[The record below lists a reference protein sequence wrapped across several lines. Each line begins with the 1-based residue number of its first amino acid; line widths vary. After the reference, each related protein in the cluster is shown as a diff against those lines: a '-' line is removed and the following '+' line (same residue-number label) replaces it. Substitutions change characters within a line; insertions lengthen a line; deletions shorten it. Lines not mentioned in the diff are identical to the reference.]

1 MADWDERLEG
11 EELASDAQWQT
22 AEIRSAKPNWTSFA
36 SSKFLSD
43 AYAPYPALPS
53 PPLPPPPRARR
64 GRVEAAARRRT
75 PRLCR
80 APALCCR
87 WTRSGIAT
95 ASAGPCAGVTDRAGS
110 LRGMR
115 C

>member
-53 PPLPPPPRARR
+53 PPLPPPRVLAGAGSRPQRGGVRLGFAEPLRFAAGGHARGSR
-64 GRVEAAARRRT
+64 
-75 PRLCR
+75 PRLRDR
-80 APALCCR
+80 APA
-87 WTRSGIAT
+87 
-95 ASAGPCAGVTDRAGS
+95 
-110 LRGMR
+110 
-115 C
+115 